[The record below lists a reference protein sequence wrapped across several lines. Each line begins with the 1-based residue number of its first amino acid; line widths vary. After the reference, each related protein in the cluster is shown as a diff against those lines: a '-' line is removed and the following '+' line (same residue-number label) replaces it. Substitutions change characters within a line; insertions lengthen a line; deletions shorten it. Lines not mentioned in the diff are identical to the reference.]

1 MMPVFHHDGLAL
13 GEWLSEEYDRP
24 LAWAC
29 VTLFDQARI
38 DCDLRPG
45 SLGIFPT
52 RGAHWAG
59 MATAAAIDLRAD
71 VARALACPPHV
82 AAPMPRAPAIVLHEA
97 GHVAI
102 LLLAPA
108 ALSSRLA
115 AVAPTLAAGSHD
127 PVFAALVGVFYLRA
141 GVPDAVDP
149 YYDCGW
155 SSEGAYDWPGPDWS
169 LDWAHD
175 FAQRHAGDEG
185 GVADLLDAAI
195 REFESEYFSRERKA
209 RRWWTTP
216 FLWGQRR
223 LGLGNTFHVAAN
235 WRRHR

>member
-13 GEWLSEEYDRP
+13 GEWLPEWDRP
-24 LAWAC
+24 LSQAC
-29 VTLFDQARI
+29 ADLFDRARI
-38 DCDLRPG
+38 DSTLRPG
-45 SLGIFPT
+45 SLGVFPT
-52 RGAHWAG
+52 RGTRWAG
-59 MATAAAIDLRAD
+59 MANREIFDLRAD
-71 VARALACPPHV
+71 VARALGCPRI
-82 AAPMPRAPAIVLHEA
+82 AAPMPQAPAIVLHEA

-102 LLLAPA
+102 LRLAPV

-115 AVAPTLAAGSHD
+115 AVAPALGSGGHD
-127 PVFAALVGVFYLRA
+127 PAFAALVGVFYLRA
-141 GVPDAVDP
+141 GVPDMVDP
-149 YYDCGW
+149 YDCGW
-155 SSEGAYDWPGPDWS
+155 SSEGECDWPGPDWS

-175 FAQRHAGDEG
+175 FAQHHAGDEG

-195 REFESEYFSRERKA
+195 REFESEYFSREARR